1 MKLTRA
7 EKTIQLDNHTGVNY
21 RLFQLNYFYIDIVIA
36 DQIIGNCTEVFEI
49 ENSYSYNFVVNKDV
63 IRRIT

>member
-1 MKLTRA
+1 M
-7 EKTIQLDNHTGVNY
+7 NY